1 MNRLPVGEWVLVDA
15 KTWLER
21 HGTGLAEGALYDTEG
36 RVGRS
41 IQGLLVERRE

>member
-1 MNRLPVGEWVLVDA
+1 MPVGEWVMVDA

-21 HGTGLAEGALYDTEG
+21 HGTGLAEGALYDIEG

-41 IQGLLVERRE
+41 MQSLFVEPRS